1 MKIFIGADHRGFA
14 LISNLKP
21 ACRQGRSQIS
31 KWGYKIEDLGTDSAE
46 SADYPLIAERVTREV
61 VKNPD
66 SLGILICG
74 SGQGMA
80 VASNKI
86 KGSRAGVGIN
96 PEATKAG
103 REDDHINILCLS
115 ADFVDEKTNLEI
127 IESFLNATPK
137 TDERYLR
144 RLSQITKRENQS

>member
-1 MKIFIGADHRGFA
+1 M
-14 LISNLKP
+14 
-21 ACRQGRSQIS
+21 
-31 KWGYKIEDLGTDSAE
+31 GTDSAE

-144 RLSQITKRENQS
+144 RLSQITKLENES